1 MARKIIDIGVVG
13 NDGTGDSI
21 RDSFR
26 KVNDNF
32 RELYS
37 SLGLGERLQFKGLED
52 TPDSYTGQEG
62 SLITVNATETGVQ
75 FKRLLAGTGVQI
87 DTESSPN
94 DISISTLFAQVV
106 GDGSPQLGGPL
117 NAFSGT
123 SHKPIG
129 NLPDLSSPLEFSNAQ
144 ALLADAYPGTNAE
157 DAQRLAVNKAYA
169 DTKLSRGGVD
179 AIDPRT
185 GNVNPVFGTMTGP
198 LILSRDPVPADDE
211 TYNGLVAAT
220 KRYVDSSAFGSRVN
234 LYVATS
240 GQDERVG
247 VAPELQGRALA
258 YAYRTFE
265 AALKRAEELVK
276 ESPLEIGPYKK
287 TLTYGGNT
295 VYAAVTITTGAP
307 TTFNAIAHGLR
318 IGAEVIFTATG
329 DFPVGINSNTTYYVI
344 ADSLTEDTFR
354 VSTTRIGAAIVTGD
368 PETGLYSF
376 RGININRAECT
387 LSSISSVPVLEG
399 GGTGFSGFAYMSV
412 DTIELA
418 VRGTNYQE
426 DDIVYLAG
434 GTPLNL
440 DSRASVRVLSTAG
453 NPGAITSFTIVS
465 RGVYSALPGTTD
477 VTTTDNSD
485 FGAGAKFNVTYKVNS
500 ISITGEGSDYGLVSV
515 RIEPKVGDTTGT
527 GAFGTAD
534 VVNGEIRGI
543 TITDQGGLFTD
554 VPDVIVNLPRFKIF
568 TDGLRTDFTGD
579 VTSEDPL
586 AVRSRDVRE
595 GLYLRGE
602 TSGALAQI
610 LSHQGT
616 LDGPDEIFDVDIV
629 SGKFETGEVISYGD
643 VTKNIQ
649 ISVLVE
655 SGIYEENYPL
665 RVPQNVAIIGDEFR
679 RVIIRPKPGESS
691 SPWSFINFRRDTLID
706 NLQTADQLYGYH
718 YLSDPTIPVY
728 PIINNKGAFRAAA
741 QLVALNKLFV
751 QSEVVAWINEQIRLG
766 TAGFT
771 GVGAANYNQNLCSR
785 DVGLIIDAMIFDLKY
800 GGSDR
805 TISAAL
811 KYRSSASAL
820 VAISAPQLSMT
831 LAAIEYID
839 TLLQYVISNSVIP
852 TIYNELRPQIRDFAF
867 VAETG
872 SDVLI
877 TDLIAAILDVISDS
891 NSVNYPNDNN
901 SMDVFLCNDAVI
913 LRAMTGQGHGGFMM
927 TLDPEGQILAKSP
940 YAQECAS
947 FSLSTGKQTFAGGM
961 FVDGFTGNLQFQID
975 SRVLVEGLE
984 SNTRLRVSGL
994 LRRPNLPA
1002 SFLVNDN
1009 VYRIN
1014 YVRDFVFL
1022 PGGSTATFVLDESTP
1037 FPYPIGSQVV
1047 TVTPGDPATL
1057 NRTAHGL
1064 QIGAT
1069 LRFTT
1074 TGTFPIGIL
1083 PNAPSSLTSIEYY
1096 VVPELFGLNSFRI
1109 SPDAGSVGGMAITSA
1124 GTGTLTYERTYEVLM
1139 PGNRS
1144 MLSNDYTQIADMG
1157 YGLITTNGGLAEA
1170 VSMFT
1175 YYCYISYYSLNGG
1188 QIRSIA
1194 GSSAHG
1200 VYALVA
1206 EGSDP
1211 LEIPT
1216 PVSLYYDLQQGARC
1230 YFPNALYENVAE
1242 GLTMYIDGYSYVPL
1256 SNGELE
1262 VIHTNGA
1269 VFRYVINSATTDA
1282 LPAGIVKLTLGA
1294 SSGGVGVG
1302 LAFVIPDNT
1311 PVTIRSL
1318 SQVVLTGDVVLVA
1331 TRPSTALLLNES
1343 SFVYRILQFANYD
1356 DDVEDSTVCTVS
1368 AANPAVVT
1376 AVGHAQLANYIVQF
1390 RTTGT
1395 LPAGLSLATNYYVLE
1410 ADLTANTFK
1419 VAISP
1424 NGAPIVTTT
1433 TGTGTHRFVPAGLAR
1448 TTLRENYD
1456 YVELT
1461 VYEPGEP
1468 VSAASPITI
1477 SIANP
1482 AVFTH
1487 ATAHGLSIGSVI
1499 RLYTT
1504 GALPSGLL
1512 TSKHYHVISAGFSST
1527 QFRVS
1532 LVPGGPVLET
1542 TGSQSGIHSYARVKG
1557 RVGDSSFAVVP
1568 VGPGDE
1574 SRLVG
1579 YKIVWNAVQYVIT
1592 NYETAISLGQQYARI
1607 TLDKPIEADAVTGT
1621 GSMVALPDLPT
1632 LKAGV
1637 PKRTAGAAGT
1647 LTIRISLT
1655 RVTGHDLLE
1664 IGTGSYA
1671 DTNYPNEIYGPA
1683 VNPLNDAAETQ
1694 ERGSGRTFYVTTD
1707 QFGNFRVGPYFRVD
1721 QGTGTVTFSAAIAL
1735 SNLDGLGFKRG
1746 VPISEF
1752 SVDGTFGDNAT
1763 DTVPTENA
1771 TRTYI
1776 DKRLGLSHTGSVLT
1790 DGEVIP
1796 SLSGGFLALNG
1807 LLGMKANLNVN
1818 ANKIIGLS
1826 NPELPTDA
1834 VNLQSLTYNNF
1845 QDFTGTGVAAK
1856 DLIVF
1861 TGTGN
1866 ETINA
1871 RATGDIT
1878 LTLNTGTNTLDVQ
1891 INSNT
1896 IVNADINS
1904 SAAIAQSKLAMTAAG
1919 TRVNATGITQA
1930 DLGLASFDSTRFIA
1944 NNGWLQLRDT
1954 TIARFT
1960 GYISGTTLTVLT
1972 LTAGT
1977 IRTGVAFAIFGQP
1990 STTAGTTIVSQL
2002 TGTTGS
2008 TGTYTVSA
2016 SQTVGSVGIPATFR
2030 SYNTDVTG
2038 VTGSNLQILTTP
2050 RSVLGNARTADE
2062 GNVTEIPFATVVD
2075 LGLAIKKSLYG
2086 TGTGI
2091 LYKNVS
2097 GAGTQDLDTSY
2108 TILTAVS
2115 NSLTD
2120 DTIIL
2125 RGAGGDF
2132 TAGTATLED
2141 VWLQLLTDPLPIQT
2155 LFRTSAGGGGS
2166 TRLTGFDGQGGL
2178 LINTST
2184 VLAENQTTYANDAH
2198 IFRTKD
2204 RNNLAPI
2211 TTSQVTTTKLTTGS
2225 STTSGTITGQWILAD
2240 TPGGTTRTN
2249 SRLQATYAADL
2260 AEYYEGDK
2268 EYEVGTVLI
2277 FGGDK
2282 EVTLSTKLMDS
2293 RVAGVVSDNAAY
2305 SMYGACPGFKNQIA
2319 LQGRVPCKVVG
2330 RIQKGDILVTSNIPG
2345 VAIVS
2350 KEAKAGTIIGKAL
2363 ENYDSDHIGVIEV
2376 AVGRT

>member
-129 NLPDLSSPLEFSNAQ
+129 NLPDLSSPLEFASAQ

-157 DAQRLAVNKAYA
+157 DAQRLAVNKGYA
-169 DTKLSRGGVD
+169 DTKISRAGVD

-185 GNVNPVFGTMTGP
+185 GSVNPNFGTMTGP
-198 LILSRDPVPADDE
+198 LILSRDPTPSDDE

-220 KRYVDSSAFGSRVN
+220 KRYVDSSAFGSKVN

-247 VAPELQGRALA
+247 VSSELQGRALA

-287 TLTYGGNT
+287 ILTYGGNT
-295 VYAAVTITTGAP
+295 VYDTVTITTGAP

-318 IGAEVIFTATG
+318 IGAEVLFTSTG
-329 DFPVGINSNTTYYVI
+329 TFPIGIDSSTTYYVI
-344 ADSLTEDTFR
+344 ADSLTDDTFR
-354 VSTTRIGAAIVTGD
+354 VATTRIGASIVTGD
-368 PETGLYSF
+368 PGTGIYSY
-376 RGININRAECT
+376 RGINIDRAECT
-387 LSSISSVPVLEG
+387 LSSIDAVPVLEG
-399 GGTGFSGFAYMSV
+399 GGTGFDGDAYMSV
-412 DTIELA
+412 DTIELS

-426 DDIVYLAG
+426 NDIVYLAG

-440 DSRASVRVLSTAG
+440 ESRASVRVLSTAG
-453 NPGAITSFTIVS
+453 NPGAITAFTIVS
-465 RGVYSALPGTTD
+465 RGVYIALPGTTD
-477 VTTTDNSD
+477 VTTTDDSD

-500 ISITGEGSDYGLVSV
+500 IVINNGGSEYGLVSV
-515 RIEPKVGDTTGT
+515 RISPKVGDTTGT

-534 VVNGEIRGI
+534 VVDGEVRGI

-579 VTSEDPL
+579 VTSDDPL

-610 LSHQGT
+610 LSHQGA
-616 LDGPDEIFDVDIV
+616 LDGTDEIFDVDIV
-629 SGKFETGEVISYGD
+629 SGKFEVGEVISYGD

-691 SPWSFINFRRDTLID
+691 SPWAFINFRRDTLID
-706 NLQTADQLYGYH
+706 SLQTADQLYGYH

-728 PIINNKGAFRAAA
+728 PIIDNKGAYRATA
-741 QLVALNKLFV
+741 QLISLNKLFV
-751 QSEVVAWINEQIRLG
+751 QSEVVAWINEQIRIG
-766 TAGFT
+766 AAGFT
-771 GVGAANYNQNLCSR
+771 GVGVENYNQNLCSR
-785 DVGLIIDAMIFDLKY
+785 DVGLIIDAMVFDLKY
-800 GGSDR
+800 GGSNR
-805 TISAAL
+805 TVSAAL
-811 KYRSSASAL
+811 KYKNSTSGL
-820 VAISAPQLSMT
+820 VAITAPQLSMT
-831 LAAIEYID
+831 TAAIEYID
-839 TLLQYVISNSVIP
+839 TLVQYIISNSLIP
-852 TIYNELRPQIRDFAF
+852 TVYNELRPQIRDFAY
-867 VAETG
+867 VSETG
-872 SDVLI
+872 GDVLV
-877 TDLIAAILDVISDS
+877 TALVTAIIDIIENS

-927 TLDPEGQILAKSP
+927 VLDPEGQILAKSP

-947 FSLSTGKQTFAGGM
+947 FSLSTGRQTFAGGM
-961 FVDGFTGNLQFQID
+961 FVDGFTGNLQFQLD

-1014 YVRDFVFL
+1014 YVRDFVFA
-1022 PGGSTATFVLDESTP
+1022 PEGSTATFVLDESTP

-1074 TGTFPIGIL
+1074 TDTFPVGIL
-1083 PNAPSSLTSIEYY
+1083 PAAPGGLTSIEYY
-1096 VVPELFGLNSFRI
+1096 VVPELFGLNSFRV
-1109 SPDAGSVGGMAITSA
+1109 SPDAGSVGGMAISSA

-1242 GLTMYIDGYSYVPL
+1242 GLVIYVDGYDYVPL

-1262 VIHTNGA
+1262 VIHTDGSLY
-1269 VFRYVINSATTDA
+1269 RYVINSASIDA
-1282 LPAGIVKLTLGA
+1282 LPPGVVKLTLGA

-1302 LAFVIPDNT
+1302 LAFVVPDNT

-1356 DDVEDSTVCTVS
+1356 EDVEDTTVCTVS

-1376 AVGHAQLANYIVQF
+1376 AVGHGQLSNYIVQF
-1390 RTTGT
+1390 TTTGT

-1410 ADLTANTFK
+1410 SDLTDDTFK
-1419 VAISP
+1419 IAISP
-1424 NGAPIVTTT
+1424 NGSPVVTTT
-1433 TGTGTHRFVPAGLAR
+1433 TGTGTHSFVPAGLAR

-1468 VSAASPITI
+1468 ALPPDTIVI
-1477 SIANP
+1477 SIASE

-1487 ATAHGLSIGSVI
+1487 AVAHGLSVGDVI

-1504 GALPSGLL
+1504 GTLPGGL
-1512 TSKHYHVISAGFSST
+1512 TIAKHYHVVSSGFSST
-1527 QFRVS
+1527 QFKVS
-1532 LVPGGPVLET
+1532 IVPDGPILET
-1542 TGSQSGIHSYARVKG
+1542 TGSQSGTHSYAPVTG
-1557 RVGDSSFAVVP
+1557 RIGDSSFAVVP

-1574 SRLVG
+1574 SRLIG
-1579 YKIVWNAVQYVIT
+1579 YKIVWNAVEYVIDG
-1592 NYETAISLGQQYARI
+1592 YETAIDLGEQYARL
-1607 TLDKPIEADAVTGT
+1607 TLNKPLEVDAITGT
-1621 GSMVALPDLPT
+1621 GSLIALPELPT

-1637 PKRTAGAAGT
+1637 SKRTAGAAGT

-1683 VNPLNDAAETQ
+1683 VNPLNDSAETQ

-1790 DGEVIP
+1790 DAEVIP

-1818 ANKIIGLS
+1818 ANKIIGLAD
-1826 NPELPTDA
+1826 PELPTDA

-1845 QDFTGTGVAAK
+1845 QDFTGTDIAAK

-1861 TGTGN
+1861 TGTNN

-1871 RATGDIT
+1871 EVTGDIN

-1919 TRVNATGITQA
+1919 TRANATSITQA

-1944 NNGWLQLRDT
+1944 TNGWLQLRDT

-1960 GYISGTTLTVLT
+1960 GYITGTTLTVLT

-1977 IRTGVAFAIFGQP
+1977 IRTGAFTIYGIP
-1990 STTAGTTIVSQL
+1990 STTTGTTIVSQL
-2002 TGTTGS
+2002 TGTSGG
-2008 TGTYTVSA
+2008 TGTYTVSV
-2016 SQTVGSVGIPATFR
+2016 SQTVGSISVPAAFR
-2030 SYNTDVTG
+2030 SYNADVTG
-2038 VTGSNLQILTTP
+2038 VTGSNLQIITTP
-2050 RSVLGNARTADE
+2050 KSVLGNSRTADE
-2062 GNVTEIPFATVVD
+2062 GNVTEIPFTTVVD
-2075 LGLAIKKSLYG
+2075 LGLAVKKSLYG
-2086 TGTGI
+2086 TGTGV

-2097 GAGTQDLDTSY
+2097 GTGTQDLDTSY
-2108 TILTAVS
+2108 TVLTAVS
-2115 NSLTD
+2115 NSLVD

-2330 RIQKGDILVTSNIPG
+2330 KIQKGDILVTSNIPG